1 MLCFSLFQ
9 TIEAEDPSLEKGEN
23 AGSVKKSESELEQEE
38 SLMKGLRRRSTR
50 RSMKKTGEKNDDADV
65 KNNSPVSIFAE
76 LLVNFSF
83 FQLSV
88 FMLLL

>member
-9 TIEAEDPSLEKGEN
+9 TIEAEDTSLEKGEN
-23 AGSVKKSESELEQEE
+23 AVSVKKSESELEQEE

-50 RSMKKTGEKNDDADV
+50 GSMKKPGEKNDDADM

-83 FQLSV
+83 FLLSV
-88 FMLLL
+88 FMMLL